1 MQEEE
6 ELQLHSNSNI
16 KLLPESA
23 WCLSLWERLT
33 YVQSGPMSSIATS
46 GEVD

>member
-1 MQEEE
+1 MQEEA
-6 ELQLHSNSNI
+6 ELQLHPNSNI

-23 WCLSLWERLT
+23 CCLSLWERPT
-33 YVQSGPMSSIATS
+33 YAQSSPMSPKATS